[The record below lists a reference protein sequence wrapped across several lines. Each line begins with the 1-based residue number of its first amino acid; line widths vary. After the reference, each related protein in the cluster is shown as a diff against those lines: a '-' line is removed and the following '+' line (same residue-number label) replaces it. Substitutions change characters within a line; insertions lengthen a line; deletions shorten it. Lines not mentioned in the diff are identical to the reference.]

1 MPLAYVQL
9 VQILTDG
16 LILSTPFALVHALGG
31 RASFGVV
38 CGTAVVTLFHSSIV
52 MLAKLFLD
60 PFNNEVESRG
70 GDPGIGGIEVDTLL
84 QQTNVGSE
92 RWRRSAASVPE
103 AAWRPLP
110 PPPPARAEEA
120 TEAAEPGLVER
131 IFGMTAEPPPKAK
144 AEAPQHERDDP
155 DGGSESMGGGEAA
168 VGAEG

>member
-1 MPLAYVQL
+1 MGSSAAAEDAGNPLVVL
-9 VQILTDG
+9 MHTMVVI
-16 LILSTPFALVHALGG
+16 ALVHALGG

-92 RWRRSAASVPE
+92 RWRRSAAS
-103 AAWRPLP
+103 A
-110 PPPPARAEEA
+110 
-120 TEAAEPGLVER
+120 
-131 IFGMTAEPPPKAK
+131 
-144 AEAPQHERDDP
+144 
-155 DGGSESMGGGEAA
+155 
-168 VGAEG
+168 